1 MVLMEHVS
9 KVYSNKTVALLN
21 VGLEIKK
28 GEFVFVVGPSG
39 AGKSTF
45 IKLLIREDLP
55 TQGRVVVNGQDLA
68 TLRPRQI
75 PLLRRTIGVVF
86 QDFRLLP
93 NKTVYDNVAFAMEV
107 VESPRR
113 DIRKRVPAVL
123 DLVGLRQKARAFPAE
138 LSGGEQQRVAL
149 ARAIV
154 NNPALVIADEPTG
167 NLDHETS
174 MGILNLLLEI
184 NRMGTTVIMATHAR
198 NLVNA
203 AKKRVIALEKGR
215 LVRDDE
221 EASYEITRTAMTAG
235 GRR

>member
-221 EASYEITRTAMTAG
+221 EASYEIARTAMTAG